1 MQHVTNVDLMLGQR
15 RRRWANIK
23 AALVQRIL
31 LAVRGVEYVL
41 PWTQKYNMFWWM
53 FIKEETDIMNTSY
66 ASTLNFQTET
76 TNYFQIEPVSLEL
89 TPYTNRQSLLK
100 LGPAL

>member
-1 MQHVTNVDLMLGQR
+1 
-15 RRRWANIK
+15 
-23 AALVQRIL
+23 
-31 LAVRGVEYVL
+31 
-41 PWTQKYNMFWWM
+41 M

-76 TNYFQIEPVSLEL
+76 TNYFQIEPLSLEL

-100 LGPAL
+100 FGPAL